1 MIRFKD
7 AGEPRGT
14 NGKSFVEINDRDS
27 FEYIIRLIH
36 SIIFLL
42 FGGRYLGI
50 WENVVIDFVGVFLKT
65 YEVIDL
71 KIYGPEGMTKRQ
83 QVVLMNASCE
93 RVY

>member
-36 SIIFLL
+36 SIIF
-42 FGGRYLGI
+42 FIVWREIFRNMGKCS
-50 WENVVIDFVGVFLKT
+50 D
-65 YEVIDL
+65 
-71 KIYGPEGMTKRQ
+71 
-83 QVVLMNASCE
+83 
-93 RVY
+93 